1 MKLINSGFD
10 NNSTYFEHN
19 IDSSGIPNIFIHGV
33 GLDNTMWLPQK
44 EYFKYNEIVFYDLIN
59 HGKTKK
65 GYKEIHF
72 ENFNKQL
79 ILLLDYLKIR
89 KFNLVGFSIGA
100 LIAQHFASK
109 HYDKINKLIII
120 ASVYKRSEEQISKVM
135 SRYKIAL
142 EGKNITN
149 DSINRWFNPEYL
161 KNNPD
166 VYNFFFNIL
175 QGKKSDDFLPV
186 YKLFVESDNYALDF
200 SNFNMPTLIMTGE
213 NEVGSTPEMSNMLH
227 QEIKNSKLYII
238 PKAKHMATFEKAD
251 LVNVEISKFII

>member
-10 NNSTYFEHN
+10 NNATYFEHN

-44 EYFKYNEIVFYDLIN
+44 EYFKNNKIVFYDLIN
-59 HGKTKK
+59 HGKTIK
-65 GYKEIHF
+65 GYKEVHF

-79 ILLLDYLKIR
+79 IQLLNYLKIR
-89 KFNLVGFSIGA
+89 KCNLVGFSIGA

-120 ASVYKRSEEQISKVM
+120 ASVYKRSEEQISKVK
-135 SRYKIAL
+135 SRYNLAL
-142 EGKNITN
+142 EGKSITN
-149 DSINRWFNPEYL
+149 DSINRWFNTEYL

-166 VYNFFFNIL
+166 VYNYFLNIL
-175 QGKKSDDFLPV
+175 KSNKSDDFLPA

-200 SNFNMPTLIMTGE
+200 SNFNIPTLIMTGE
-213 NEVGSTPEMSNMLH
+213 NEVGSTPDMSRMLQ

-238 PKAKHMATFEKAD
+238 PKAKHMAAFEKAD
-251 LVNVEISKFII
+251 LVNTEIAKFII